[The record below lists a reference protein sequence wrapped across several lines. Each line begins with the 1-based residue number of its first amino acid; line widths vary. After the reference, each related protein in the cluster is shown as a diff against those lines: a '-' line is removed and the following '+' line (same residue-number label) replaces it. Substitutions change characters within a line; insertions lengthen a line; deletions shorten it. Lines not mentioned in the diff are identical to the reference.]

1 MLLAYYVHV
10 ACMFYTCCVQGKE
23 KAFKI
28 NAKIKDVGL
37 NEDMISVGHA

>member
-1 MLLAYYVHV
+1 MLLACYVHV
-10 ACMFYTCCVQGKE
+10 ACMFYTCYVQGKE

-28 NAKIKDVGL
+28 NAKDVGL